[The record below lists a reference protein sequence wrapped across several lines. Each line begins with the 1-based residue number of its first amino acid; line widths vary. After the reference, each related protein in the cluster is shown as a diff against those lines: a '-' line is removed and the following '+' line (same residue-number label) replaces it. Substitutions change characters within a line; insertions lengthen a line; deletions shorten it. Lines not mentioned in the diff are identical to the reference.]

1 MFVYSVKT
9 SKAKIAAL
17 VIAIIAIVIAIA
29 MIMTGEKEPAANDSA
44 VNYKAE
50 NSAERIAFISQFGW
64 KISDDPVEI
73 SEVIIPEDFDAGYVE
88 YAAMNKAQGLELEP
102 YKGVRAKRWTYD
114 VLNYPGLESHP
125 NHEVAKKQMRN
136 FGAMMSFIVK
146 GGKPAGE
153 KLLNSLELCTLAVS
167 LGSDQTLI
175 EHPASMTHSTY
186 DPQALVEAG
195 VPAGLV
201 RLSVGLENVEDI
213 IEDLAKGLELI

>member
-50 NSAERIAFISQFGW
+50 NSAERVAFISQFGW

-114 VLNYPGLESHP
+114 VLNYPGLE
-125 NHEVAKKQMRN
+125 NMDGTVQINLLIYDGRV
-136 FGAMMSFIVK
+136 I
-146 GGKPAGE
+146 GGDVC
-153 KLLNSLELCTLAVS
+153 SLEQGGFIHGFAL
-167 LGSDQTLI
+167 
-175 EHPASMTHSTY
+175 
-186 DPQALVEAG
+186 PQAA
-195 VPAGLV
+195 VPQTTSEPMSAQ
-201 RLSVGLENVEDI
+201 I
-213 IEDLAKGLELI
+213 IETTA